1 MTRKEMFERYEKVRK
16 SGKYNMITNAI
27 QAMKAAGLKPD
38 EYLTVL
44 QHYVEFAKEFKKDG
58 FRKIEVRAN

>member
-27 QAMKAAGLKPD
+27 QAMKAAGLKQD

-58 FRKIEVRAN
+58 FKKIEVQAN

>member
-16 SGKYNMITNAI
+16 TGKYNMITNAI
-27 QAMKAAGLKPD
+27 QAMEEAELKQD

-44 QHYVEFAKEFKKDG
+44 QHYVEFAKEFKKNG
-58 FRKIEVRAN
+58 FRKIEIKAN

>member
-16 SGKYNMITNAI
+16 SGEYNMVMDAGL
-27 QAMKAAGLKPD
+27 AMMAAGLTQT
-38 EYLTVL
+38 EYITVL

-58 FRKIEVRAN
+58 FKKIEVQAN